1 MNKVLIVVAHG
12 DDETLGMGGTI
23 ARHHNDGDEIR
34 LIVMSDG
41 VSARKKNNIEH
52 ENDKRQRYRALN
64 QAANILGIN
73 KVYNYDFP
81 DNQMDTISL
90 LSIVQKIEEV
100 FIEYPAKTVY
110 THSVLDLNIDHQI
123 THKAVMTACR
133 PQKHSSVKKILTFEV
148 LSSTEWNSSA
158 LPQFNPQ
165 YIIDIADYWETKV
178 QALQCYQEEMRTFP
192 HSRSIECVEALAT
205 LRGATHG
212 FAKAEAFFVERILE
226 SD

>member
-1 MNKVLIVVAHG
+1 MINNTVLVVAAHA
-12 DDETLGMGGTI
+12 DDEALGCGGTI
-23 ARHHNDGDEIR
+23 AKHIAAGDQVEVIF
-34 LIVMSDG
+34 LTNG
-41 VSARKKNNIEH
+41 VSARVYHNHDDTAQRSLASIKAMKALGVTNIH
-52 ENDKRQRYRALN
+52 PFN
-64 QAANILGIN
+64 
-73 KVYNYDFP
+73 FP
-81 DNQMDTISL
+81 DNKMDTVPL
-90 LSIVQKIEEV
+90 LDIVKVIEQIINNVEPN
-100 FIEYPAKTVY
+100 IIY
-110 THSVLDLNIDHQI
+110 THFIYDLNIDHQV

-133 PQKHSSVKKILTFEV
+133 PQQHSSVKKILTFEV